1 MMISLQ
7 NTSENKTPLLAV
19 EDEGQKTDP
28 SPCVLGYIPVIYYS
42 ILLGLGLPVNILTAV
57 ALSKLASRTKK
68 SSYFYLLA
76 LTTSDI
82 LTQIFI
88 IFVGFI
94 LQTAILHRKVP
105 NAFIH
110 MVSVLEF
117 SSNHASIWITVIL
130 TMDRYVALCL
140 PLQYRSLSYPE
151 RTRRII
157 VSVFLASFVT
167 GIPFYWWSDV
177 WRDPRT
183 PGLLDRVLKW
193 VHCFI
198 IYFIPC
204 TFFFLINSV
213 IILRLRRKSET
224 KRYKVRIGK
233 TTAILIGI
241 TTVFAV
247 LWAPRTIVIIIHM
260 YVSSVHKDWRVHL
273 AMDIGNMLA
282 LLNTA
287 VNFFL
292 YCFVSRRFRD
302 MVREILGM
310 ERPCRTIEGKKTQ
323 SDNFSD
329 SLKPMEIPQITTI

>member
-1 MMISLQ
+1 MIPLQ
-7 NTSENKTPLLAV
+7 NTSENKTSMLAV
-19 EDEGQKTDP
+19 EEEGQKTDP

-42 ILLGLGLPVNILTAV
+42 VLLGLGLPVNILTAF

-88 IFVGFI
+88 VFVGFI

-151 RTRRII
+151 RTRKII

-177 WRDPRT
+177 WRDPRA
-183 PGLLDRVLKW
+183 PGVLDRVLKW

-204 TFFFLINSV
+204 TFFFLINTI

-224 KRYKVRIGK
+224 KRYKLRIGK
-233 TTAILIGI
+233 TTAILMSI

-260 YVSSVHKDWRVHL
+260 S
-273 AMDIGNMLA
+273 
-282 LLNTA
+282 
-287 VNFFL
+287 
-292 YCFVSRRFRD
+292 FRD
-302 MVREILGM
+302 MVKEILGM
-310 ERPCRTIEGKKTQ
+310 QRPCRTAEGKKNP

-329 SLKPMEIPQITTI
+329 SLKPLEVPQATTI

>member
-1 MMISLQ
+1 MIPQQ
-7 NTSENKTPLLAV
+7 NASETPPLGA
-19 EDEGQKTDP
+19 EWEGGNTDP

-68 SSYFYLLA
+68 SSYCYLLA

-130 TMDRYVALCL
+130 TVDRYVALCH

-151 RTRRII
+151 RTRKVIMT
-157 VSVFLASFVT
+157 VFLSSFVT

-177 WRDPRT
+177 WRDPRA
-183 PGLLDRVLKW
+183 PGLLDRFLKW

-204 TFFFLINSV
+204 TIFLLTNTV
-213 IILRLRRKSET
+213 IVLKLRRKSQS
-224 KRYKVRIGK
+224 KRYRVRIGK
-233 TTAILIGI
+233 TTAILMSI

-260 YVSSVHKDWRVHL
+260 YVASVHKDWRVHL
-273 AMDIGNMLA
+273 ALDIGNMLA

-310 ERPCRTIEGKKTQ
+310 QRPCRMVEGKKSH
-323 SDNFSD
+323 SDFSD
-329 SLKPMEIPQITTI
+329 SLKPAEIPQATVI

>member
-1 MMISLQ
+1 MNPLQ
-7 NTSENKTPLLAV
+7 NTSDSSLLEA
-19 EDEGQKTDP
+19 EEESRKTDP
-28 SPCVLGYIPVIYYS
+28 SPCVLGYIPIIYYS

-57 ALSKLASRTKK
+57 ALSKLAFRTKK
-68 SSYFYLLA
+68 SSYYYLLA
-76 LTTSDI
+76 LTASDI

-130 TMDRYVALCL
+130 TIDRYVALCL

-157 VSVFLASFVT
+157 ICVFLASFVT

-204 TFFFLINSV
+204 TIFLLTNSV
-213 IILRLRRKSET
+213 IIVRLRRKSES
-224 KRYKVRIGK
+224 KRYKLRIGK
-233 TTAILIGI
+233 TTAILMGI
-241 TTVFAV
+241 TTVFAL

-260 YVSSVHKDWRVHL
+260 YVSSVHKNWKVHL

-292 YCFVSRRFRD
+292 YCFVSQRFRD
-302 MVREILGM
+302 MVREILGLQKSCHM
-310 ERPCRTIEGKKTQ
+310 VEGKKSH

-329 SLKPMEIPQITTI
+329 SLKPMEIPQATAI

>member
-1 MMISLQ
+1 MILPQ
-7 NTSENKTPLLAV
+7 NTTEFPQV
-19 EDEGQKTDP
+19 EAEQQEKNPDP
-28 SPCVLGYIPVIYYS
+28 SPCVLGIIPIIYYS
-42 ILLGLGLPVNILTAV
+42 VLLCLGLPVNLLSAV
-57 ALSKLASRTKK
+57 VLSRLASKTKK
-68 SSYFYLLA
+68 SSYIYLLA

-82 LTQIFI
+82 LTQVFI
-88 IFVGFI
+88 VFVGFI

-110 MVSVLEF
+110 LVSVLEF
-117 SSNHASIWITVIL
+117 SSNHASIWITVLL
-130 TMDRYVALCL
+130 TIDRYLALCY

-157 VSVFLASFVT
+157 AIVFLSSFVT

-177 WRDPRT
+177 WRDPGS
-183 PGLLDRVLKW
+183 PGLMDRILKW
-193 VHCFI
+193 VHCFL

-204 TFFFLINSV
+204 TIFLLTNTV
-213 IILRLRRKSET
+213 IICKLRKKTES
-224 KRYKVRIGK
+224 KRYHLHLGK
-233 TTAILIGI
+233 TTAILMGI

-260 YVSSVHKDWRVHL
+260 YVSSVNKDWRVHL

-292 YCFVSRRFRD
+292 YSFVSVRFRD
-302 MVREILGM
+302 TLKDVLWLP
-310 ERPCRTIEGKKTQ
+310 RPCCPKDKKKEQ
-323 SDNFSD
+323 NESYSN
-329 SLKPMEIPQITTI
+329 SLKPLEIPMGTVI

>member
-1 MMISLQ
+1 M
-7 NTSENKTPLLAV
+7 
-19 EDEGQKTDP
+19 
-28 SPCVLGYIPVIYYS
+28 
-42 ILLGLGLPVNILTAV
+42 

-68 SSYFYLLA
+68 SSYCYLLA

-130 TMDRYVALCL
+130 TVDRYVALCH
-140 PLQYRSLSYPE
+140 PLHYRSLSYPE
-151 RTRRII
+151 RTRKVIMT
-157 VSVFLASFVT
+157 VFLSSFLT

-177 WRDPRT
+177 WRDPRA
-183 PGLLDRVLKW
+183 PGLLDRFLKW

-204 TFFFLINSV
+204 TIFFLTNTV
-213 IILRLRRKSET
+213 IILRLRRKSAL

-233 TTAILIGI
+233 TTAILLSI

-247 LWAPRTIVIIIHM
+247 LWAPRTVAIIVHM

-273 AMDIGNMLA
+273 ALDIGNMLA

-292 YCFVSRRFRD
+292 YCFVSRHFRD
-302 MVREILGM
+302 TVREILGM
-310 ERPCRTIEGKKTQ
+310 QRPCRTVEGKKSQ
-323 SDNFSD
+323 SDFSE
-329 SLKPMEIPQITTI
+329 SLKPVETPQATAI

>member
-1 MMISLQ
+1 MPHLEIG
-7 NTSENKTPLLAV
+7 
-19 EDEGQKTDP
+19 DEGGGVGR
-28 SPCVLGYIPVIYYS
+28 SPCMLGVIPVIYYS
-42 ILLGLGLPVNILTAV
+42 VLLCLGLPVNALTAV
-57 ALSKLASRTKK
+57 ALSRLASRTKK

-94 LQTAILHRKVP
+94 LQTAILHREVP
-105 NAFIH
+105 IAFVH

-130 TMDRYVALCL
+130 TVDRYVALCH
-140 PLQYRSLSYPE
+140 PLQYRALSYPE
-151 RTRRII
+151 RTRRVIA
-157 VSVFLASFVT
+157 SVFLSAFVT

-177 WRDPRT
+177 WRDPGS
-183 PGLLDRVLKW
+183 PGVLDRILKW
-193 VHCFI
+193 VHCFM

-204 TFFFLINSV
+204 TIFLLTNSV
-213 IILRLRRKSET
+213 IIHRLRRKTES
-224 KRYKVRIGK
+224 KRYQLRLGK
-233 TTAILIGI
+233 TTAILMGI

-260 YVSSVHKDWRVHL
+260 YVSSVNTDWKVHL
-273 AMDIGNMLA
+273 AMDVGNMLA

-292 YCFVSRRFRD
+292 YCFVSRHFRD
-302 MVREILGM
+302 TVREVLGM
-310 ERPCRTIEGKKTQ
+310 PRRCRAGEGKIARNE
-323 SDNFSD
+323 SFSD
-329 SLKPMEIPQITTI
+329 STLKPLAIPLGPLAMAL

>member
-1 MMISLQ
+1 MIPLQ
-7 NTSENKTPLLAV
+7 NTSDTPPLG
-19 EDEGQKTDP
+19 DEGEGGNTDP
-28 SPCVLGYIPVIYYS
+28 SSCVLGYIPVIYYS

-68 SSYFYLLA
+68 SSYCYLLA

-130 TMDRYVALCL
+130 TVDRYIALCH

-151 RTRRII
+151 RTRKVIMI
-157 VSVFLASFVT
+157 VFLSAFVT
-167 GIPFYWWSDV
+167 GIPFYWWSDI
-177 WRDPRT
+177 WRDPRA
-183 PGLLDRVLKW
+183 PGLLDRFLKW

-204 TFFFLINSV
+204 TIFLLTNTV
-213 IILRLRRKSET
+213 IVLRLRRKSES
-224 KRYKVRIGK
+224 KRYRVRIGK
-233 TTAILIGI
+233 TTAILMSI

-247 LWAPRTIVIIIHM
+247 LWAPRTVVIIIHM

-273 AMDIGNMLA
+273 ALDIGNMLA

-302 MVREILGM
+302 TVREILGM
-310 ERPCRTIEGKKTQ
+310 QRPCRVVEGKKSH
-323 SDNFSD
+323 SDFSD
-329 SLKPMEIPQITTI
+329 SLKAAEIPQATVI

>member
-1 MMISLQ
+1 MKYEKEQ
-7 NTSENKTPLLAV
+7 
-19 EDEGQKTDP
+19 
-28 SPCVLGYIPVIYYS
+28 
-42 ILLGLGLPVNILTAV
+42 VNILTAV

-68 SSYFYLLA
+68 SSYCYLLA

-94 LQTAILHRKVP
+94 LQNAILHRKVP

-117 SSNHASIWITVIL
+117 ASNHASIWITVIL

-151 RTRRII
+151 RTRKVII
-157 VSVFLASFVT
+157 CVFLVSFVT

-177 WRDPRT
+177 WRDPRA

-193 VHCFI
+193 VHCFL

-204 TFFFLINSV
+204 TIFLLTNSV
-213 IILRLRRKSET
+213 IIVRLRRKAES
-224 KRYKVRIGK
+224 KRYKLRIGK

-260 YVSSVHKDWRVHL
+260 YVSSIHKDWKVHL
-273 AMDIGNMLA
+273 ALDIGNMLA

-292 YCFVSRRFRD
+292 YCFVSQRFRD
-302 MVREILGM
+302 TVREILGM
-310 ERPCRTIEGKKTQ
+310 QRAGHIAEGKKSQ

-329 SLKPMEIPQITTI
+329 SLKPMEIPQATAI

>member
-1 MMISLQ
+1 MIPLQ
-7 NTSENKTPLLAV
+7 NSSDSPLPEVV
-19 EDEGQKTDP
+19 EEGKEPDP
-28 SPCVLGYIPVIYYS
+28 SPCVLGIFPVIYYS
-42 ILLGLGLPVNILTAV
+42 VLLCLGLPVNILTAV
-57 ALSKLASRTKK
+57 ALSRLASRTKK
-68 SSYFYLLA
+68 SSYIYLLA

-82 LTQIFI
+82 LTQVFI

-110 MVSVLEF
+110 LVNVLEF
-117 SSNHASIWITVIL
+117 SSNHASIWVTVIL
-130 TMDRYVALCL
+130 TVDRYVALCY

-151 RTRRII
+151 RTRRVIT
-157 VSVFLASFVT
+157 SVFLSAFVT

-177 WRDPRT
+177 WRDSRT
-183 PGLLDRVLKW
+183 PGLLDRILKW

-204 TFFFLINSV
+204 TIFLLTNTV
-213 IILRLRRKSET
+213 IIHKLKRKTESKKYRLR
-224 KRYKVRIGK
+224 VGK
-233 TTAILIGI
+233 TTAILLGI

-260 YVSSVHKDWRVHL
+260 YVSSVNKDWKVHL

-292 YCFVSRRFRD
+292 YCFVSQKFRD
-302 MVREILGM
+302 TVREILGLP
-310 ERPCRTIEGKKTQ
+310 RLCRTGEGKHAQ
-323 SDNFSD
+323 IESFSD
-329 SLKPMEIPQITTI
+329 SLKPMEIPLGTIL

>member
-1 MMISLQ
+1 MIPLQ
-7 NTSENKTPLLAV
+7 NTSDTLPLEA
-19 EDEGQKTDP
+19 EEEGRHTDP

-42 ILLGLGLPVNILTAV
+42 ILLGLGLPVNVLTAV

-68 SSYFYLLA
+68 SSYCYLLA

-130 TMDRYVALCL
+130 TMDRYIALCH

-151 RTRRII
+151 RTRKII
-157 VSVFLASFVT
+157 MIVFLSAFVT

-177 WRDPRT
+177 WRDPRA
-183 PGLLDRVLKW
+183 PGLLDRFLKW

-204 TFFFLINSV
+204 TIFLLTNTV
-213 IILRLRRKSET
+213 IILRLRRKSES

-233 TTAILIGI
+233 TTAILMSI

-273 AMDIGNMLA
+273 ALDIGNMLA

-292 YCFVSRRFRD
+292 YCFVSQRFRD

-310 ERPCRTIEGKKTQ
+310 QRPGRVVEGKKSQ
-323 SDNFSD
+323 SDFSD
-329 SLKPMEIPQITTI
+329 SLKPTEIPQATAI

>member
-1 MMISLQ
+1 MIPLQ
-7 NTSENKTPLLAV
+7 NTSENKTSLLAA
-19 EDEGQKTDP
+19 EEEGQKSDP
-28 SPCVLGYIPVIYYS
+28 SPCVLGYIPIIYYS
-42 ILLGLGLPVNILTAV
+42 ILLGLGLPVNILTAF

-105 NAFIH
+105 NSFIH

-204 TFFFLINSV
+204 TFFFLINSI
-213 IILRLRRKSET
+213 IILRLRKKSKM
-224 KRYKVRIGK
+224 KRYKLRIGK

-260 YVSSVHKDWRVHL
+260 YVSSVHKDWKVHL

-302 MVREILGM
+302 TVKEILGM
-310 ERPCRTIEGKKTQ
+310 QQPCRTIEVKKSQ

-329 SLKPMEIPQITTI
+329 SLKPMEVPQATSI